1 MKIEVTMNER
11 GTITIP
17 APMRKTFGLE
27 GSDRLIIEDTEQGLL
42 LRPSISVP
50 LEIYT
55 EERIQEFNSDEQ
67 VIADMLPKLE
77 Q

>member
-1 MKIEVTMNER
+1 MNER

-17 APMRKTFGLE
+17 APMRKTFGLK

-67 VIADMLPKLE
+67 VIADILPKLE